1 MNDEAEIPV
10 ALPAANADPAPA
22 PPQAQPIKP
31 PKIKMLTLCDFR
43 AFAGPAPVEID
54 LNGRN
59 LLVFGENGAGKSSI
73 FHALDG
79 FFSVPSSA
87 EDPSSRRKKL
97 STFAN
102 RFTEKARCRVR
113 TAGWEYDGKNY
124 DVDEIV
130 EVLVFKVQKALEDND
145 ILFVDGDL
153 TASVQ
158 VTYVDRPDAIV
169 WNHTRHPVDTD
180 GGAEQS
186 VVNGAYRK
194 AVLDYRALLE
204 TNFRHGDGPINLFD
218 VCVRLL
224 LRDFEVVY
232 FGQRERICDLWTKL
246 QQLIDLESRG
256 RKRLSAA
263 EKTEVLSLLP
273 IINGGLADA
282 LLLVHPLIGATLEK
296 LGWKDVEVVRFSVP
310 GLTYDDKPAIPVAQR
325 LQNKRVDVELKFR
338 GQKIDRPQSFL
349 NEARL
354 SALALAMYFAGRK
367 VCAHTLQANTPNLM
381 VLDDVLIGL
390 DQSNRLPVL
399 DLLADDFRDWQIVLL
414 THDRVWFEM
423 ARSYYRRHKADKF
436 WGFVKV
442 HSNDDPTHAP
452 VVTPVD
458 SSAAREALKDAK
470 QFLDQG
476 HVNAAG
482 NYARIA
488 TELALREFCEIKK
501 VKVPYS
507 QIPDKTPAS
516 DLLSAAKSF
525 SSQSHGTY
533 DIPLAS
539 IEMYSNILLN
549 QLSHGGVPSVTQ
561 HEVQGALTAVSTLLF
576 SLRVVASGVRQ
587 EI

>member
-1 MNDEAEIPV
+1 MIDDPEVPLTVEPV
-10 ALPAANADPAPA
+10 VPAPA
-22 PPQAQPIKP
+22 PEPAEVIRP
-31 PKIKMLTLCDFR
+31 PKIKTLTLCDFR
-43 AFAGPAPVEID
+43 AFAGPAPIEID

-79 FFSVPSSA
+79 FFSVPSPA
-87 EDPSSRRKKL
+87 EDAASRRKKL
-97 STFAN
+97 ANFAN

-113 TAGWEYDGKNY
+113 TPNWEYDGKTY
-124 DVDEIV
+124 AVDDVV
-130 EVLVFKVQKALEDND
+130 EVLVFKVQKALDDND

-158 VTYVDRPDAIV
+158 VTYVDRPDAIT
-169 WNHTRHPVDTD
+169 WNHTRHPIDT
-180 GGAEQS
+180 GVGAEQS

-224 LRDFEVVY
+224 LPDFEVVY
-232 FGQRERICDLWTKL
+232 SAKRERICDLWSRL
-246 QQLIDLESRG
+246 QQLIDLEARD
-256 RKRLSAA
+256 RKRLSGS
-263 EKTEVLSLLP
+263 EKTEVQSLLP
-273 IINGGLADA
+273 IINNGLTDA
-282 LLLVHPLIGATLEK
+282 LLRVQPLIGPILEK
-296 LGWKDVEVVRFSVP
+296 LGWKDIEVVRFSVP
-310 GLTYDDKPAIPVAQR
+310 GLTYEDKPAIPVAQR
-325 LQNKRVDVELKFR
+325 LQNKRVDLELKFR

-367 VCAHTLQANTPNLM
+367 VCAETLQADTPNLM

-423 ARSYYRRHKADKF
+423 ARAYYRRHKADKF
-436 WGFVKV
+436 WCFAKV
-442 HSNDDPTHAP
+442 HSNDDPTRAP
-452 VVTPVD
+452 VVTAVD
-458 SSAAREALKDAK
+458 SSAATEALKDAK
-470 QFLDQG
+470 QFLQQG

-501 VKVPYS
+501 VKVPYN
-507 QIPDKTPAS
+507 QLPDKTPAS
-516 DLLSAAKSF
+516 TLLAAAKSF
-525 SSQSHGTY
+525 SAQNDQIY
-533 DIPLAS
+533 DTPLAT
-539 IEMYSNILLN
+539 IEMYSNILFN
-549 QLSHGGVPSVTQ
+549 QLSHGGIPSVTQ
-561 HEVQGALTAVSTLLF
+561 HEVQGALAAVGTLLF
-576 SLRVVASGVRQ
+576 SLKVVPSNVKQ
-587 EI
+587 ET